1 MNQNPSLENVLAYK
15 KQRNICVSL
24 RRKSLK
30 KHLKSI
36 TEKGINNNESFW
48 NFIKPFLTNKGFIGS
63 NKITLAEDGFVTID
77 EKALATTFNKHYINI
92 VERSSEKSPKDL
104 SKSSRGKSKQEV
116 LCDTF
121 TAYKPTQA

>member
-36 TEKGINNNESFW
+36 TEKGINNNKSFW
-48 NFIKPFLTNKGFIGS
+48 KFIKLFYTNKGSIGS
-63 NKITLAEDGFVTID
+63 NDITLVESEVVATD
-77 EKALATTFNKHYINI
+77 EKTLPAHLINTTSILWK
-92 VERSSEKSPKDL
+92 
-104 SKSSRGKSKQEV
+104 
-116 LCDTF
+116 
-121 TAYKPTQA
+121 